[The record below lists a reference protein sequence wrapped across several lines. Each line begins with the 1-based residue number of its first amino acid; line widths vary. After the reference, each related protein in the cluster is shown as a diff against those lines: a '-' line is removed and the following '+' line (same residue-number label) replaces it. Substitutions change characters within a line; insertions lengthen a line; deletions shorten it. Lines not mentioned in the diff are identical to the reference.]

1 MNSMDYSQG
10 RGLLLRYRLTDFSD
24 ERLGMVDTIEDI
36 NIENGG
42 VFFFFN
48 WGIVAV

>member
-1 MNSMDYSQG
+1 MDYSQG

-24 ERLGMVDTIEDI
+24 ERLGTVDTIEDI